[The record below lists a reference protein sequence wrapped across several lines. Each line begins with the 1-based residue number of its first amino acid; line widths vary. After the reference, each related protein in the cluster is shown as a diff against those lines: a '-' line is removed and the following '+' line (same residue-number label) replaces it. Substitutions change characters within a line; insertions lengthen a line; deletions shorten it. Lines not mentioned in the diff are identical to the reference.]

1 MQNIL
6 WKPATVIIGRLHS
19 FLCRNNHLELTVIND
34 CKGTTGII
42 GRTFHT
48 LNGTGQDTA
57 GFLGLKQIE
66 QVVFRFVR
74 FSFYGRPLINGYHRF
89 RSGRSPPSTGLR
101 RLLDAVA
108 GILVI
113 RIRFCVR
120 LR

>member
-6 WKPATVIIGRLHS
+6 RKPAPVICRRLYS
-19 FLCRNNHLELTVIND
+19 FLCRNDHLELTVIND
-34 CKGTTGII
+34 CKGTAGVI
-42 GRTFHT
+42 GRT
-48 LNGTGQDTA
+48 LYTGQDTT

-66 QVVFRFVR
+66 QVVFRFIC
-74 FSFYGRPLINGYHRF
+74 FSFYGRALINGNHRF
-89 RSGRSPPSTGLR
+89 RSGRSPPSAGLR
-101 RLLDAVA
+101 RLFDAVA